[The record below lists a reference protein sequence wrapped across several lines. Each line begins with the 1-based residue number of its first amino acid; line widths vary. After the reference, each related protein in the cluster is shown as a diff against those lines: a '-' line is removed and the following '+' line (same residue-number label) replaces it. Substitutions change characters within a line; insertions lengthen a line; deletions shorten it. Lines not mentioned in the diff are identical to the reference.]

1 MNVSWIP
8 KKDSSGSLAACQL
21 PKVDPIVIMLP
32 GMGDYASDGEE
43 DGSSSVMGAVG
54 GGIVVNA
61 APAVE
66 VFAEETKPLGDDAR
80 LVEYNPTAEAMWA
93 AQEVR
98 PCSARRRSDTPWLE
112 IARC

>member
-1 MNVSWIP
+1 M
-8 KKDSSGSLAACQL
+8 DSKEGFIGLISGLSTS
-21 PKVDPIVIMLP
+21 KVDPIVIMLP